1 MLVLSR
7 KIGETLIID
16 GNVRVTVVRVSGNRV
31 ALGVEA
37 PDHVRVL
44 RGELRPFGDEQ
55 PVAEVEESE
64 ASEAPAKRVS
74 RTARRN
80 EFAPSTTPLVPQRL
94 ARRSGFTSRVAK

>member
-37 PDHVRVL
+37 PDDVRVL
-44 RGELRPFGDEQ
+44 RGELRPFGDEAT
-55 PVAEVEESE
+55 AETAEEPE
-64 ASEAPAKRVS
+64 TPAKRVT

-80 EFAPSTTPLVPQRL
+80 EFAPSNTPLVPRSL
-94 ARRSGFTSRVAK
+94 ARRSGFTSRLAK

>member
-64 ASEAPAKRVS
+64 APAKRVS

>member
-37 PDHVRVL
+37 PDNVRVL
-44 RGELRPFGDEQ
+44 RGELRPFGDEA
-55 PVAEVEESE
+55 PVETVEET
-64 ASEAPAKRVS
+64 EAPAKRLT
-74 RTARRN
+74 RTAHRN
-80 EFAPSTTPLVPQRL
+80 ELAPSTTPLLPQRL
-94 ARRSGFTSRVAK
+94 ARRSGFTSRLAK

>member
-55 PVAEVEESE
+55 PLAEE
-64 ASEAPAKRVS
+64 AEAAEAPPKRVA

-80 EFAPSTTPLVPQRL
+80 EFAPSTTPLVPSSL